1 MRKGIDIIKQ
11 LKEAKFEIE
20 FSKGEV
26 DGVIGAD
33 ILTSNKGIIDYA
45 NLTLYLKK

>member
-1 MRKGIDIIKQ
+1 MNLDHVNNAFNSMG
-11 LKEAKFEIE
+11 LK
-20 FSKGEV
+20 EV

-33 ILTSNKGIIDYA
+33 ILSSNKGIIDYT